1 MDRLTGQYSIRPF
14 WYSQRD
20 ARPAPRALP
29 SFPTRLA
36 VAALTL
42 SAALAAISFTLE
54 ATRFGLSNAATAARL
69 EREVR
74 ARFWNLARQV
84 ESLATRVAREESLVA
99 EASVNRD
106 RLPALFNRLS
116 EIGGTTTSSAVSTTV
131 YVSAGP
137 AGAYRVLAWS
147 DGRPEDLT
155 PDRLLSPPTLFVERG
170 TVGLRLV
177 FVQPIEIA
185 ARRAGVAAAEAV
197 LSPITR
203 LGADAGT
210 HRIDTTFGP
219 VVVEYVGAGEGPDR
233 ENRFVI
239 APPSGKAL
247 LEVRY
252 SPDDLAER
260 RYQFRRR
267 AIAITL
273 LPLVVATLLASGPML
288 EGRSR
293 SRRLSGWLGWSAAA
307 GATLVAGC
315 AALAGLARLI
325 DAPDALTMCIVAL
338 GALGLAALLPVSAW
352 GRSWQRRIPRR
363 EPGRFIV
370 EQLLAGAIAAGA
382 IYALIQILR
391 ARITAAA
398 IDKWQFPLFPIDLE
412 ALLYLS
418 GILVIQLALCWVAA
432 AVLSIAA
439 LRWRVTWRRPGTG
452 LLAMVLWIVPVLALA
467 LIPRHVQP
475 LSLEA
480 LVSTALALALFG
492 VLAESIRRTYRRTTQ
507 AMRLILAFA
516 ALLLPALAAYPMA
529 VVLADRAARTLIE
542 REYAPAT
549 AQHSQ
554 QLLAQLGEARGEID
568 RIANLPDWVSG
579 PPAGDTI
586 PSQAA
591 FQIWSRTS
599 LSRSRVTSEIELF
612 GADRS
617 IVSRFALNLPEYPYQ
632 ASGRTWRGTNCAWHV
647 FGEVFGAKDRPI
659 FTAERGVCDPDGEI
673 RGAILVHVA
682 PDYQALP
689 FVPSA
694 NPYYDVVAES
704 QPGARTGSRL
714 TDLQV
719 VVYGWSLQSLF
730 AHGNGPWPISHDI
743 DERLYHSR
751 DPFWVDLA
759 DSRGRKYR
767 VHFSNDRAG
776 VYALGFPA
784 PTLLQQVM
792 RFAEVTAVLS
802 VIFVLLLVG
811 ATVYTPFARRRD
823 APLKLLFDEIRT
835 SFYRK
840 LFLFF
845 VLAAIVPVM
854 LFALAFGGYMT
865 SQLRADI
872 ESESAGVVTVARRA
886 LEELAAA
893 GRNPDQTVVP
903 TDDVLVWIR
912 QVIDQ
917 DVNLFEGS
925 RLVATSQRDLFESGL
940 LPKRTPAL
948 VYRDIALNRL
958 PTVVKT
964 DRLGT
969 FQYLVAAAP
978 VPSVSRD
985 AVVSVPLATRQREID
1000 HQIDELNRGVL
1011 VGAVI
1016 VVLFAAALGTAVA
1029 GRVSDPVA
1037 RLTRA
1042 TRQIAAGRLD
1052 VRLPTDTADELGR
1065 LVDDFNSMA
1074 ATLAAQRIELA
1085 RTNQLKAWAEMA
1097 RQVAHEIK
1105 NPLTPIQLA
1114 AEHLQRVHEDRGR
1127 PLGAP
1132 LDQCV
1137 STILRQ
1143 VRLLRQIASEF
1154 STFAGQPVARPA
1166 LVPVKELVTSVVS
1179 PYELGLGDRIVM
1191 DVTVKDDVPAVWVDR
1206 TLVARA
1212 LTNLVENAVQAMPE
1226 GGRLSVRAAAEPG
1239 LVAITIAD
1247 TGVGMEPDAVER
1259 AFEPYFSTKTG
1270 GSGLGLANAKRNI
1283 ELGGGTI
1290 TISSVPRAGTTVR
1303 VTLPVAPPGVDYPR
1317 LASA

>member
-1 MDRLTGQYSIRPF
+1 M
-14 WYSQRD
+14 
-20 ARPAPRALP
+20 P
-29 SFPTRLA
+29 SSPTRLA
-36 VAALTL
+36 AAALTL

-116 EIGGTTTSSAVSTTV
+116 EIGGTTNNSAVSTTV

-155 PDRLLSPPTLFVERG
+155 PDRLLSAPTLFVERG

-219 VVVEYVGAGEGPDR
+219 VVVEYVGPGEGPDR

-239 APPSGKAL
+239 TPASGPPL

-252 SPDDLAER
+252 SPDDLAQR
-260 RYQFRRR
+260 RQQFRRR

-273 LPLVVATLLASGPML
+273 LPLVFATLLSSGPLL
-288 EGRSR
+288 ERRSR
-293 SRRLSGWLGWSAAA
+293 SRRLSRWLGWSAAA
-307 GATLVAGC
+307 GTSLVAGC
-315 AALAGLARLI
+315 AALAGLARLV

-352 GRSWQRRIPRR
+352 GRSWQRLIPRR
-363 EPGRFIV
+363 EPGRFAV
-370 EQLLAGAIAAGA
+370 EQLLAGAIASGA
-382 IYALIQILR
+382 IYALVQILR

-398 IDKWQFPLFPIDLE
+398 IDKWQFPLFPIDFE
-412 ALLYLS
+412 ALFYLS

-432 AVLSIAA
+432 AVLALAA

-452 LLAMVLWIVPVLALA
+452 LLAMVLWIVPLLAPA
-467 LIPRHVQP
+467 LMPRHVQP

-507 AMRLILAFA
+507 AMRLILVFA

-659 FTAERGVCDPDGEI
+659 FTAERGVCDPDGQI

-704 QPGARTGSRL
+704 QAGARTGSRL

-730 AHGNGPWPISHDI
+730 AHGNGPWPISREI

-751 DPFWVDLA
+751 DPFWVDVE
-759 DSRGRKYR
+759 SRGRKYR

-792 RFAEVTAVLS
+792 RLAEVTAVMS

-811 ATVYTPFARRRD
+811 AAVYTPFARRRD
-823 APLKLLFDEIRT
+823 APLRLLFDEIRT

-845 VLAAIVPVM
+845 VLAAIVPVL
-854 LFALAFGGYMT
+854 LFALAFGAYMT
-865 SQLRADI
+865 TQLRADI

-893 GRNPDQTVVP
+893 ARNPDQTVVP

-925 RLVATSQRDLFESGL
+925 HLVATSQRDLFESGL
-940 LPKRTPAL
+940 LPKRTPAG
-948 VYRDIALNRL
+948 VYREIALDRL
-958 PTVVKT
+958 PTVVRP

-978 VPSVSRD
+978 VPSLSRD

-1052 VRLPTDTADELGR
+1052 VRLPTDTIDELGR

-1127 PLGAP
+1127 PLGAA

-1166 LVPVKELVTSVVS
+1166 LVPVKDLVTSVVS

-1191 DVTVKDDVPAVWVDR
+1191 DVHVPDNVPAVWVDR

-1212 LTNLVENAVQAMPE
+1212 LTNLVENAVQAMPD
-1226 GGRLSVRAAAEPG
+1226 GGKLSVRAVAEPG
-1239 LVAITIAD
+1239 VVAITIAD

-1259 AFEPYFSTKTG
+1259 AFEPYFSTKTA

-1290 TISSVPRAGTTVR
+1290 AITSVQRAGTTVR
-1303 VTLPVAPPGVDYPR
+1303 VTLPVAPPRADHHHP
-1317 LASA
+1317 ASA

>member
-1 MDRLTGQYSIRPF
+1 
-14 WYSQRD
+14 
-20 ARPAPRALP
+20 LP
-29 SFPTRLA
+29 SSPTRLA

-54 ATRFGLSNAATAARL
+54 ATRFGLTNAATAARL

-84 ESLATRVAREESLVA
+84 ELLATRVAREETLVA
-99 EASVNRD
+99 DASVNRD
-106 RLPALFNRLS
+106 RLPALFNRLR
-116 EIGGTTTSSAVSTTV
+116 EIGSAANFTAVSTTV

-147 DGRPEDLT
+147 EGRPEDLT
-155 PDRLLSPPTLFVERG
+155 SNRLVSAPSLFVERG

-177 FVQPIEIA
+177 YVQPIEVGG
-185 ARRAGVAAAEAV
+185 RRAGVAAAEAV

-203 LGADAGT
+203 LGVDSGI
-210 HRIDTTFGP
+210 HRIDTSFGP
-219 VVVEYVGAGEGPDR
+219 VVVEYVAAGEGPDR
-233 ENRFVI
+233 ANRFVI
-239 APPSGKAL
+239 APASGAPL

-252 SPDDLAER
+252 SPGDLAAQR
-260 RYQFRRR
+260 HQFRRR
-267 AIAITL
+267 ALAITS
-273 LPLVVATLLASGPML
+273 LPLVVAMLLFSGPML
-288 EGRSR
+288 ERRSS
-293 SRRLSGWLGWSAAA
+293 SRPLSAWLGWSVAA
-307 GATLVAGC
+307 GCMLAAGC
-315 AALAGLARLI
+315 AALIGLASLV
-325 DAPDALTMCIVAL
+325 DAPDALTMGIIAL

-352 GRSWQRRIPRR
+352 GRSWRRRVPQRQ
-363 EPGRFIV
+363 PGRFVV
-370 EQLLAGAIAAGA
+370 EQLLAGGIAAA
-382 IYALIQILR
+382 AVYALIQILG
-391 ARITAAA
+391 ARITAAT
-398 IDKWQFPLFPIDLE
+398 IDKWQFPLFPIDPE

-418 GILVIQLALCWVAA
+418 GLLIVQLALCWTAA
-432 AVLSIAA
+432 AVLAVAA
-439 LRWRVTWRRPGTG
+439 LRWRVTWRRPGTALVAMALWAG
-452 LLAMVLWIVPVLALA
+452 LMLALAMV
-467 LIPRHVQP
+467 PRRVQP
-475 LSLEA
+475 IGLDA
-480 LVSTALALALFG
+480 LVSTAVGVALFG

-507 AMRLILAFA
+507 AMRLILVFA
-516 ALLLPALAAYPMA
+516 ALLLPTFAAFPMA
-529 VVLADRAARTLIE
+529 AVMGDRAARTLIE
-542 REYAPAT
+542 DEYAPAT
-549 AQHSQ
+549 AHHSQ
-554 QLLAQLGEARGEID
+554 QLLAELAEAQEEID
-568 RIANLPDWVSG
+568 RIPNLLVWVSG
-579 PPAGDTI
+579 PPALETI

-591 FQIWSRTS
+591 FQVWSQTS
-599 LSRSRVTSEIELF
+599 LSRSRATSAIELF
-612 GADRS
+612 GADRVV
-617 IVSRFALNLPEYPYQ
+617 VSRFALNLPENPSQ
-632 ASGRTWRGTNCAWHV
+632 AGRRSWRGTNCAWEL
-647 FGEVFGAKDRPI
+647 FGEVTRFGAKDRPI
-659 FTAERGVCDPDGEI
+659 FTAERGVCDDTGQI

-704 QPGARTGSRL
+704 QPGARAGSRL

-730 AHGNGPWPISHDI
+730 AHGNGPWPISRDI
-743 DERLYHSR
+743 DDRLYRSR
-751 DPFWVDLA
+751 DPFWIDVVDT
-759 DSRGRKYR
+759 RGRNYR

-784 PTLLQQVM
+784 PTVLQQVM
-792 RFAEVTAVLS
+792 RLAEVTAVLA

-811 ATVYTPFARRRD
+811 AAVYTPFARRRE
-823 APLKLLFDEIRT
+823 APLRLLFDEIRT

-845 VLAAIVPVM
+845 VLAAIVPVL
-854 LFALAFGGYMT
+854 LFALAFGAYMT
-865 SQLRADI
+865 NQLRADI
-872 ESESAGVVTVARRA
+872 ESESAGIVTVARRN

-893 GRNPDQTVVP
+893 GRNPDQPVAP

-925 RLVATSQRDLFESGL
+925 HLVATSQRDLFESGL
-940 LPKRTPAL
+940 LPKRTPAA
-948 VYRDIALNRL
+948 VYRAIALDRL
-958 PTVVKT
+958 PTVVT
-964 DRLGT
+964 LDRLGP
-969 FQYLVAAAP
+969 FQYNVAAAP
-978 VPSVSRD
+978 VPALGRD
-985 AVVSVPLATRQREID
+985 AVISVPLASRQREID

-1016 VVLFAAALGTAVA
+1016 VVLFAAALGTSVA

-1074 ATLAAQRIELA
+1074 ATLVAQRGELA

-1127 PLGAP
+1127 PLGGA

-1154 STFAGQPVARPA
+1154 STFAGQPVSRPA
-1166 LVPVKELVTSVVS
+1166 AVPVKELLTAVVS
-1179 PYELGLGDRIVM
+1179 PYELSDRIVT
-1191 DVTVKDDVPAVWVDR
+1191 DVTVPDGVAAVWVDR

-1212 LTNLVENAVQAMPE
+1212 LTNLVENAVQAMPD
-1226 GGRLSVRAAAEPG
+1226 GGTLTVRAAAEPG
-1239 LVAITIAD
+1239 AVAITIAD
-1247 TGVGMEPDAVER
+1247 TGVGMEPEAVER
-1259 AFEPYFSTKTG
+1259 AFEPYFSTKTA

-1283 ELGGGTI
+1283 ELSGGTI
-1290 TISSVPRAGTTVR
+1290 AITSAPRAGTTLR
-1303 VTLPVAPPGVDYPR
+1303 VTLPVALPPAAGSDRPSTV
-1317 LASA
+1317 